1 MKNNYGIKYYFFMGI
16 LVTAPLFITVY
27 LIVKLVNFIDDS
39 VVALIPENY
48 HIDTYIPYDIP
59 FFGVILLFALLVCI
73 GMLAT
78 NFVGEKLTAI
88 GNALIAKIPFISGI
102 YGAIRKIFET
112 ILGQGK
118 ETAFRQAV
126 LVQYPRKDLWTV
138 AFVAGSVYDG
148 IQDKFSEQLIS
159 IYVPTT
165 PNPTSGFLIYV
176 PKKDI
181 IPLDIGVDEAFK
193 MVVSTAIIN
202 PKSLKQ
208 EQKKAIHTPD

>member
-112 ILGQGK
+112 ILGRGK